1 MKTTSQKCIA
11 LAKVLGREY
20 SLKGRDLTLDEVF
33 SDKGLLPGLAKR
45 ADQLCSLCLGYGI
58 GVSFEDEQESTLGYK
73 AVFEEGDDEVIRLL
87 CILDSLKDI
96 IDVSD
101 VGRVSLDELLY
112 D

>member
-1 MKTTSQKCIA
+1 MDTSQKCISI
-11 LAKVLGREY
+11 AKVLGREY

-33 SDKGLLPGLAKR
+33 SYKGLLPGLAKR

-58 GVSFEDEQESTLGYK
+58 GVSFDDEEESTLGFK
-73 AVFEEGDDEVIRLL
+73 VTFEEKDDEVIRLL

-96 IDVSD
+96 IDVHG
-101 VGRVSLDELLY
+101 VGRVPLDELLY